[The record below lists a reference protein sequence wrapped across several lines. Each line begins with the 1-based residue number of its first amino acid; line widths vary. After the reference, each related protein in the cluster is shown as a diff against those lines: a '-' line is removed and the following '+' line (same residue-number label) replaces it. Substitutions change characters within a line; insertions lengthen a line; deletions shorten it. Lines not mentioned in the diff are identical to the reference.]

1 MKIAVIGVGGVGG
14 YIGAKLAAVG
24 SKDLEVFF
32 VARGEHLKAIQEHG
46 LTVHSRDFAGGSINI
61 KPAVAT
67 DQLGDLGQ
75 AEVFIV
81 TVKGYDLA
89 KVASDLKPLVND
101 DTVILPLLNGA
112 DIYDRLRSVIPNGII
127 LPGCIYISANLAA
140 AGTVSHT
147 SKPGR
152 IILGKDPNH
161 PDFVP
166 EALLQAFSKAKLD
179 YVWKE
184 NAASDIWEKYIFISA
199 FSLVSARYDRTIG
212 EILADPALLE
222 TTKGIM
228 KEVFGIAMARGID
241 LPEQV
246 VDLTLKKALGFPYE
260 TRTSFQ
266 LDVALGKPQNE
277 LEILGG
283 AIIEMGEKSGVS
295 TDFTNQVYSQLK
307 KGLRFG

>member
-24 SKDLEVFF
+24 SKDLAVCF
-32 VARGEHLKAIQEHG
+32 VARGEHLKAIQERG
-46 LTVHSRDFAGGSINI
+46 LTVQSRDFAGGKINV
-61 KPAVAT
+61 KPWIAT
-67 DQLGDLGQ
+67 DRLGDLWQ

-89 KVASDLKPLVND
+89 KVALDLKPLVKKE
-101 DTVILPLLNGA
+101 TVILPLLNGA
-112 DIYDRLRSVIPNGII
+112 DIYDRLRRVIPNGII
-127 LPGCIYISANLAA
+127 LPGCIYISAHLGA
-140 AGTVSHT
+140 AGTVNHT
-147 SKPGR
+147 STPGR
-152 IILGKDPNH
+152 IILGKDPKH

-166 EALLQAFSKAKLD
+166 EALLQVFNKAKLD

-184 NAASDIWEKYIFISA
+184 NAACDIWEKYIFISA
-199 FSLVSARYDRTIG
+199 FSLVSACYERTIG

-222 TTKGIM
+222 ITVGIM
-228 KEVFGIAMARGID
+228 KEVFRIALARGIA

-246 VDLTLKKALGFPYE
+246 VDLALKKASGFPFE

-266 LDVALGKPQNE
+266 LDVAAGKPQNE

-283 AIIEMGEKSGVS
+283 AIIEMGKESGVS
-295 TDFTNQVYSQLK
+295 TDFTNRVYSQLE
-307 KGLRFG
+307 KGERD